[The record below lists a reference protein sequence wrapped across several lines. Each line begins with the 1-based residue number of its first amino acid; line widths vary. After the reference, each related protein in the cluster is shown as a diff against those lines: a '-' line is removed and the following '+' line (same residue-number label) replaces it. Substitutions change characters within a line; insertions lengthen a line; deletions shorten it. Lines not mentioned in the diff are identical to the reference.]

1 MCGYDIRCP
10 YCGKINKHVD
20 LIETRGSM
28 ECEQCGM
35 VSTIDIDVMFQEI
48 MDIISRG
55 DDAVVKFK
63 NNRPAVLRSG
73 LRLIKHL

>member
-35 VSTIDIDVMFQEI
+35 VSTIDIYVMFQEI

-63 NNRPAVLRSG
+63 NNKVL
-73 LRLIKHL
+73 LTAQNINLM